1 VGSSGAPGSRKKK
14 GVFVKGLSRSLFALV
29 GAAVLAV
36 GLAACGDSDSGSSTE
51 PVKLRLGYVTTPQH
65 PYGLAIDA
73 FKKEVEAASAG
84 KVTVENIPNYTGGD
98 SQLFDDVVGGTIEMA
113 GISTAIW
120 DVKGSNV
127 FQALQA
133 PFLITNYGHSQEV
146 LGGEIGRAMLDSANG
161 PSKFGLVGLGL
172 LEGGLRKPLGGDVA
186 LKNPADFKGKKIR
199 APQSK
204 VLSATITALGAEPV
218 ALPVGDV
225 FTALQNG
232 TVDGM
237 EANLGLIYTNKYY
250 EVAKFVTQDV
260 NLWPFPAAVVINKS
274 QWDKLTDEQ
283 QGWLRTAGENLFP
296 ETTIAAF
303 VSPPPGAINFTK
315 ELCDL
320 GLTFAFAG
328 DANRAAL
335 AKASEA
341 AVEELSADPEVAG
354 FIKQIQD
361 AKAAAPVPPAPP
373 PLPAGCKTA

>member
-1 VGSSGAPGSRKKK
+1 
-14 GVFVKGLSRSLFALV
+14 VKGLSRSLIAVV
-29 GAAVLAV
+29 GAAVVAV
-36 GLAACGDSDSGSSTE
+36 GLAACGDSNSGSSTE
-51 PVKLRLGYVTTPQH
+51 PVKLRLGYVTTPLH

-73 FKKEVEAASAG
+73 FKKQVETASAG
-84 KVTVENIPNYTGGD
+84 KVTIENIPNYTGGD
-98 SQLFDDVVGGTIEMA
+98 SQLFDDTVDGTVEMA

-133 PFLITNYGHSQEV
+133 PFLITNYGLSQAV
-146 LGGEIGRAMLDSANG
+146 LSGEIGFAMLTSANG
-161 PSKFGLVGLGL
+161 PPKFGLVGLGL
-172 LEGGLRKPLGGDVA
+172 LEGGLRKPVGRSVA
-186 LKNPADFKGKKIR
+186 LKSPADFLGKKIR

-237 EANLGLIYTNKYY
+237 EANLGLIFTNKYH

-274 QWDKLTDEQ
+274 QWDKLSDEQ
-283 QGWLRTAGENLFP
+283 KGWLQEAGKNLFP
-296 ETTIAAF
+296 KISIDAF
-303 VSPPPGAINFTK
+303 TNPPPGAPNFLK
-315 ELCDL
+315 ELCDA
-320 GLTFAFAG
+320 GFTFAFAG

-335 AKASEA
+335 TKAAEA
-341 AVEELSADPEVAG
+341 AYAELSADSEVAG

-361 AKAAAPVPPAPP
+361 AKAAAPAPP
-373 PLPAGCKTA
+373 PPPPFPAWCKKA